1 MNSLHNHDV
10 AAIMQPSQQPQ
21 CDHDAPTYTQCSVAG
36 CHFMIEHTGD
46 LVVTMCDSCLDI
58 LSGDAPMKTTP
69 RPLVAKDYSW
79 SGDSIPVAVD
89 EAEVEAAAEAKDFGF
104 MRAPM
109 KLRAEIF
116 GVSAAAAE
124 RSSEATPV
132 SVADVDTTKVCATC
146 VGLTAYRC
154 GCGKMCCR
162 DCVDEEG
169 RCPGCD
175 GEEA

>member
-1 MNSLHNHDV
+1 
-10 AAIMQPSQQPQ
+10 
-21 CDHDAPTYTQCSVAG
+21 
-36 CHFMIEHTGD
+36 MIAD
-46 LVVTMCDSCLDI
+46 LASAYGVDPVL
-58 LSGDAPMKTTP
+58 A
-69 RPLVAKDYSW
+69 
-79 SGDSIPVAVD
+79 VAVCTQESRLLTRRAMSLCGTGHAEPETSATIAAD
-89 EAEVEAAAEAKDFGF
+89 AAEVEAAAEAKDFGF